1 MNEFPSLKNH
11 FLIAMPSLL
20 DPNFYQS
27 VTYIIEHDEK
37 GAMGMIINHPLEV
50 NFNTLFSQLDIPLEK
65 PESNNENKSKAAGF
79 IGHKKVIS
87 GGPVQIERGFIIH
100 SPKGEWEA
108 TMMLSDDIA
117 VTTSQDILTAISNN
131 EGPTDLEVILGYAGW
146 EAGQLDQEMLDNSWL
161 SVEATPELL
170 FHTPHD
176 QRWKAAA
183 KLIGIDI
190 AQLSSETGHS

>member
-1 MNEFPSLKNH
+1 MNDFPSLKNH
-11 FLIAMPSLL
+11 FLIAMPTLL

-27 VTYIIEHDEK
+27 VTYIIEHDEE
-37 GAMGMIINHPLEV
+37 GAMGMVINHPLEV
-50 NFNTLFSQLDIPLEK
+50 NFDTLFTQLDIPLMNPK
-65 PESNNENKSKAAGF
+65 SNSKSADF
-79 IGHKKVIS
+79 IGLKKVMS
-87 GGPVQIERGFIIH
+87 GGPVEIERGFIIH

-108 TMMLSDDIA
+108 TMTLSDEIA

-146 EAGQLDQEMLDNSWL
+146 EAGQLDQEILDNSWL
-161 SVEATPELL
+161 SVKATPEIL

-176 QRWKAAA
+176 KRWKAAA

-190 AQLSSETGHS
+190 SQLSSATGHS

>member
-1 MNEFPSLKNH
+1 MNNFPSLKNH
-11 FLIAMPSLL
+11 FLIAMPTLL

-27 VTYIIEHDEK
+27 VTYIIEHDEQ
-37 GAMGMIINHPLEV
+37 GAMGMVINHPLEV
-50 NFNTLFSQLDIPLEK
+50 DFDALFTQLDIPLMK
-65 PESNNENKSKAAGF
+65 PKKNNETAAF

-100 SPKGEWEA
+100 SPEGEWEA
-108 TMMLSDDIA
+108 TMMLSEDIA
-117 VTTSQDILTAISNN
+117 VTTSQDILTAISKN

-161 SVEATPELL
+161 SVKATPEIL

-176 QRWKAAA
+176 KRWKAAA
-183 KLIGIDI
+183 NLIGIDI
-190 AQLSSETGHS
+190 SNLSSEIGHS